1 MHARRTVLIRARHYL
16 GLAKLYGP
24 QLKQIAISGDRLVA
38 WTLRQ
43 PQSILYLV
51 VGNIRFLLLTW
62 CWPGPTLQVLS
73 LTLRQLPRGL
83 AGVPPA
89 TTENGPMSSSAEDP
103 CGASD
108 LANLTPPGSSL
119 GADRR
124 SCVKSGSRHAHPCC
138 GRSILAAQRRDRLD
152 LALLDN
158 IIAASPPRRCPK
170 PNVGPLKN
178 SGTGA

>member
-62 CWPGPTLQVLS
+62 CWPGPTF
-73 LTLRQLPRGL
+73 
-83 AGVPPA
+83 
-89 TTENGPMSSSAEDP
+89 
-103 CGASD
+103 
-108 LANLTPPGSSL
+108 
-119 GADRR
+119 
-124 SCVKSGSRHAHPCC
+124 
-138 GRSILAAQRRDRLD
+138 
-152 LALLDN
+152 
-158 IIAASPPRRCPK
+158 
-170 PNVGPLKN
+170 
-178 SGTGA
+178 